1 MRKLM
6 NPEKLY
12 KNYGR
17 MLMDISY
24 RITQNQ
30 ADAEEILQDT
40 FMELWKR
47 KPSGSIVAW
56 LKKVV
61 VNKSL
66 NLVRD
71 RKNFK
76 LENNPPK
83 TPDRILEDKEKI
95 MVVKRALS
103 SLRPLENTVVILK
116 KYQGMSHSEIANILE
131 ITENNS
137 RIILYRAMDKLKSQL
152 KPYFLRGDIYE

>member
-1 MRKLM
+1 MKNVM
-6 NPEKLY
+6 NVESLY

-30 ADAEEILQDT
+30 ADAEEILQET

-47 KPSGSIVAW
+47 KPVGAVVSW

-66 NLVRD
+66 NLIRD
-71 RKNFK
+71 RKSIAI
-76 LENNPPK
+76 ENNPLK
-83 TPDRILEDKEKI
+83 APDGVLEDKEKI
-95 MVVKRALS
+95 IVIKRALS
-103 SLRPLENTVVILK
+103 HLKPLENTVVVLK
-116 KYQGMSHSEIANILE
+116 RYHGMSHHEIANILG
-131 ITENNS
+131 ITDNNS
-137 RIILYRAMDKLKSQL
+137 RIILYRAMEKLKDEL
-152 KPYFLRGDIYE
+152 KLYF

>member
-1 MRKLM
+1 MKNVM
-6 NPEKLY
+6 NVESLY

-30 ADAEEILQDT
+30 ADSEEILQDA

-47 KPSGSIVAW
+47 KPVGAVVSW

-66 NLVRD
+66 NLIRD
-71 RKNFK
+71 RKSIAI
-76 LENNPPK
+76 ENNPPK
-83 TPDRILEDKEKI
+83 APDGVLEDKEKI
-95 MVVKRALS
+95 IVIKRALS
-103 SLRPLENTVVILK
+103 HLKPLENTVVVLK
-116 KYQGMSHSEIANILE
+116 RYHGMSHNEIANILG
-131 ITENNS
+131 ITDNNS
-137 RIILYRAMDKLKSQL
+137 RIILYRAMEKLKDEL
-152 KPYFLRGDIYE
+152 KLYF

>member
-1 MRKLM
+1 MKNVM
-6 NPEKLY
+6 NVESLY

-30 ADAEEILQDT
+30 ADAEEILQET

-47 KPSGSIVAW
+47 KPVGAVVSW

-66 NLVRD
+66 NLIRD
-71 RKNFK
+71 RKSIAI
-76 LENNPPK
+76 ENNPLRA
-83 TPDRILEDKEKI
+83 PDGVLEDKEKI
-95 MVVKRALS
+95 IVIKRALS
-103 SLRPLENTVVILK
+103 HLKPLENTVVVLK
-116 KYQGMSHSEIANILE
+116 RYHGMSHHEIANILG
-131 ITENNS
+131 ITDNNS
-137 RIILYRAMDKLKSQL
+137 RIILYRAMEKLKDEL
-152 KPYFLRGDIYE
+152 KLYF

>member
-1 MRKLM
+1 MKNVM
-6 NPEKLY
+6 NVESLY

-30 ADAEEILQDT
+30 ADAEEILQDA

-47 KPSGSIVAW
+47 KPVGAVVSW

-66 NLVRD
+66 NLIRD
-71 RKNFK
+71 RKSIAI
-76 LENNPPK
+76 ENNPSK
-83 TPDRILEDKEKI
+83 APDGVLEDKEKI
-95 MVVKRALS
+95 IVIKRALS
-103 SLRPLENTVVILK
+103 HLKPLENTVVVLK
-116 KYQGMSHSEIANILE
+116 RYHGMSHHEIANILG
-131 ITENNS
+131 ITDNNS
-137 RIILYRAMDKLKSQL
+137 RIILYRAMEKLKDEL
-152 KPYFLRGDIYE
+152 RLYF

>member
-1 MRKLM
+1 MKNVM
-6 NPEKLY
+6 NVESLY

-30 ADAEEILQDT
+30 ADAEEILQET

-47 KPSGSIVAW
+47 KPVGAVVSW

-66 NLVRD
+66 NLIRD
-71 RKNFK
+71 RKSIAI
-76 LENNPPK
+76 ENNPLRA
-83 TPDRILEDKEKI
+83 PDGVLEDKEKI
-95 MVVKRALS
+95 IVIKSALS
-103 SLRPLENTVVILK
+103 HLKPLENTVVVLK
-116 KYQGMSHSEIANILE
+116 RYHGMSHNEIANILG
-131 ITENNS
+131 ITDNNS
-137 RIILYRAMDKLKSQL
+137 RIILYRAMEKLKDEL
-152 KPYFLRGDIYE
+152 KLYF

>member
-1 MRKLM
+1 MKKVM
-6 NPEKLY
+6 NIEKLY

-24 RITQNQ
+24 RITQNR

-47 KPSGSIVAW
+47 KPVGAIVAW

-66 NLVRD
+66 NLIRD
-71 RKNFK
+71 RKTLK
-76 LENNPPK
+76 LENDPPIA
-83 TPDRILEDKEKI
+83 PDGILEDKEKTI
-95 MVVKRALS
+95 VIKNALNH
-103 SLRPLENTVVILK
+103 LKPLENTVIVLK
-116 KYQGMSHSEIANILE
+116 KYHGMSHREIANILE

-137 RIILYRAMDKLKSQL
+137 RIILYRALEKLKNEL
-152 KPYFLRGDIYE
+152 KPYFLSGDMYE

>member
-1 MRKLM
+1 MKNVM
-6 NPEKLY
+6 NVESLY

-30 ADAEEILQDT
+30 ADSEEILQDA

-47 KPSGSIVAW
+47 KPVGAVVSW

-66 NLVRD
+66 NLIRD
-71 RKNFK
+71 RKSIAI
-76 LENNPPK
+76 ENNPLRA
-83 TPDRILEDKEKI
+83 PDGVLEDKEKI
-95 MVVKRALS
+95 IVIKRALS
-103 SLRPLENTVVILK
+103 HLKPLENTVVVLK
-116 KYQGMSHSEIANILE
+116 RYHGMSHNEIANILG
-131 ITENNS
+131 ITDNNS
-137 RIILYRAMDKLKSQL
+137 RIILYRAMEKLKDEL
-152 KPYFLRGDIYE
+152 KLYF

>member
-1 MRKLM
+1 MKKLM

-24 RITQNQ
+24 RITQNR

-40 FMELWKR
+40 FIELWKR
-47 KPSGSIVAW
+47 KPSGAIVAW

-76 LENNPPK
+76 LEKNPPE
-83 TPDRILEDKEKI
+83 TPDGILEDKEKV
-95 MVVKRALS
+95 MVVKEALS
-103 SLRPLENTVVILK
+103 SLKPLENTVVILK
-116 KYQGMSHSEIANILE
+116 KYHGMSHREIANILE

-137 RIILYRAMDKLKSQL
+137 RIILYRAMDKLKNRL

>member
-1 MRKLM
+1 MKKLM
-6 NPEKLY
+6 NTEKLY

-24 RITQNQ
+24 RITQNR

-47 KPSGSIVAW
+47 KPVGALVAW

-66 NLVRD
+66 NLIRD
-71 RKNFK
+71 RKTLK
-76 LENNPPK
+76 LENNSPE
-83 TPDRILEDKEKI
+83 TPDGILEDEEKMI
-95 MVVKRALS
+95 VVRRALS
-103 SLRPLENTVVILK
+103 SLKPLENTVVVLK
-116 KYQGMSHSEIANILE
+116 KYHGMSHREIANILD

-137 RIILYRAMDKLKSQL
+137 RIILYRAMDKLKNQL

>member
-1 MRKLM
+1 MKNVM
-6 NPEKLY
+6 NVESLY

-30 ADAEEILQDT
+30 ADAEEILQET

-47 KPSGSIVAW
+47 KPVGAVVSW

-66 NLVRD
+66 NLIRD
-71 RKNFK
+71 RKSIAI
-76 LENNPPK
+76 ENNPPK
-83 TPDRILEDKEKI
+83 APDGVLEDKEKI
-95 MVVKRALS
+95 IVIKRALS
-103 SLRPLENTVVILK
+103 HLKPLENTVVVLK
-116 KYQGMSHSEIANILE
+116 RYHGMSHNEIANILG
-131 ITENNS
+131 ITDNNS
-137 RIILYRAMDKLKSQL
+137 RIILYRAMEKLKDEL
-152 KPYFLRGDIYE
+152 KLYF

>member
-1 MRKLM
+1 MKNVM
-6 NPEKLY
+6 NVESLY

-30 ADAEEILQDT
+30 ADAEEILQET

-47 KPSGSIVAW
+47 KPVGAVVSW

-66 NLVRD
+66 NLIRD
-71 RKNFK
+71 RKSIAI
-76 LENNPPK
+76 ENNPLRA
-83 TPDRILEDKEKI
+83 PDGVLEDKEKI
-95 MVVKRALS
+95 IVIKRALS
-103 SLRPLENTVVILK
+103 HLKPLENTVVVLK
-116 KYQGMSHSEIANILE
+116 RYHGMSHNEIANILG
-131 ITENNS
+131 ITDNNS
-137 RIILYRAMDKLKSQL
+137 RIILYRAMEKLKDEL
-152 KPYFLRGDIYE
+152 KLYF